1 MLRLR
6 QQDHAQAGHR
16 LLLVRATAE
25 IVAHRVQIQMNWA
38 NRIDDLITSIER
50 IATALERIATAVE
63 VDVYDRPE
71 DEPETQV
78 YGE

>member
-1 MLRLR
+1 
-6 QQDHAQAGHR
+6 
-16 LLLVRATAE
+16 
-25 IVAHRVQIQMNWA
+25 MNWA
-38 NRIDDLITSIER
+38 NRLDDLITSIER